1 MNISVIIGRLT
12 KDPEV
17 RYTTGANQTAVCNFT
32 LAVDRIGEGADF
44 ITCVAFG
51 KTAEN
56 IGKFMSKGRQLAVR
70 GHIQTGSYEKDGQRR
85 YTTDVIVE
93 RAKFVGSKT
102 DDKPSDAK
110 PLQEIPDGFETI
122 DESDVP
128 F

>member
-93 RAKFVGSKT
+93 RAKFVGSKNEE
-102 DDKPSDAK
+102 KP
-110 PLQEIPDGFETI
+110 QEQMEIPEGFETI

>member
-1 MNISVIIGRLT
+1 MNISVLIGRLT

-93 RAKFVGSKT
+93 RAKFVGSKNEE
-102 DDKPSDAK
+102 KP
-110 PLQEIPDGFETI
+110 QEQMEIPEGFETI

>member
-1 MNISVIIGRLT
+1 MNLVALIGRLT

-56 IGKFMSKGRQLAVR
+56 IGKYMKKGRQLAVR

-93 RAKFVGSKT
+93 RAEFVGSKT
-102 DDKPSDAK
+102 EKT
-110 PLQEIPDGFETI
+110 QEQMEIPDGFETI

>member
-12 KDPEV
+12 KDPEL
-17 RYTTGANQTAVCNFT
+17 RYTTGQNQTAVCNFT
-32 LAVDRIGEGADF
+32 LAVDRIGEGTDF

-70 GHIQTGSYEKDGQRR
+70 GHIQTGSYENKDGRKV

-93 RAKFVGSKT
+93 RAKFIDGKSQGEQQT
-102 DDKPSDAK
+102 AF
-110 PLQEIPDGFETI
+110 PDGFEAI
-122 DESDVP
+122 DDQDVP

>member
-1 MNISVIIGRLT
+1 MNITVLIGRLT

-17 RYTTGANQTAVCNFT
+17 RYTTEAIPTAVCNFT

-44 ITCVAFG
+44 IPCVAFG

-56 IGKFMSKGRQLAVR
+56 IGKFMSKGRQMGIR
-70 GHIQTGSYEKDGQRR
+70 GHIHTGSYEKDGQKR

-93 RAKFVGSKT
+93 RAEFVGSKT
-102 DDKPSDAK
+102 EKPQEQLTIPEGYEVIDDD
-110 PLQEIPDGFETI
+110 Q
-122 DESDVP
+122 VP

>member
-1 MNISVIIGRLT
+1 MNISVLIGRLT

-17 RYTTGANQTAVCNFT
+17 RYTTGTNQTAVCNFT

-56 IGKFMSKGRQLAVR
+56 IVKYMNKGRQLGVK
-70 GHIQTGSYEKDGQRR
+70 GHIQAGSYEKDGQRR

-93 RAKFVGSKT
+93 RAEFVGAREEP
-102 DDKPSDAK
+102 KPE
-110 PLQEIPDGFETI
+110 PEQMTIPEGFEAI
-122 DESDVP
+122 DDDDVP

>member
-1 MNISVIIGRLT
+1 MNISVLIGRLT

-56 IGKFMSKGRQLAVR
+56 IGKFMSKGRQLAIR
-70 GHIQTGSYEKDGQRR
+70 GHIQTGSYDKDGQRR

-93 RAKFVGSKT
+93 RAKFVGSKNEE
-102 DDKPSDAK
+102 KP
-110 PLQEIPDGFETI
+110 QEQMEIPEGFETI

>member
-1 MNISVIIGRLT
+1 MNLVALIGRLT

-17 RYTTGANQTAVCNFT
+17 RYTTGAKPTAVCNFT

-70 GHIQTGSYEKDGQRR
+70 GHIQTGSYEKEGQKR

-93 RAKFVGSKT
+93 RAEFVGAKT
-102 DDKPSDAK
+102 EKP
-110 PLQEIPDGFETI
+110 QEQMEIPEGFETI

>member
-1 MNISVIIGRLT
+1 MNICLLIGNFVR
-12 KDPEV
+12 DPEV

-56 IGKFMSKGRQLAVR
+56 IGKYMSKGRQLAVR
-70 GHIQTGSYEKDGQRR
+70 GHIQTGSYEKDGQRK

-93 RAKFVGSKT
+93 RAEFVGSKN
-102 DDKPSDAK
+102 DEAK
-110 PLQEIPDGFETI
+110 PQQKLSDIPDGFETI